1 VGVAAKWMAGAFYAL
16 VLLWVNFHV
25 GRDFFRNASAP
36 ANSMHGFWSAI
47 AKWADGAWFHAAWWP
62 YWDCGIP
69 FELTYAPGVP
79 FLTAVVEWAR
89 HVPTLLAFNT
99 VSGIVYCAAPLTLF
113 VMAWW
118 MMRSPGYA
126 FVAALFYSLTSATQL
141 IAPDAQFAWR
151 GFWDARRIYLTAV
164 WDDTPHLAALA
175 LIPLIILF
183 LSLSIRKRRV
193 GYYAAAA
200 VCIALAA
207 LCSAFGPT
215 DTAMAALCLLFVL
228 ERERLAFNIALVAGI
243 GVYAWA
249 MTAPF
254 LSPGVIAAIGQSS
267 DRDGTGWSDGS
278 YTAVALVVLGWAIV
292 WQLVR
297 RWTPDWRLRFFA
309 LFAYLTA
316 SVPMVAE
323 FLNRQFLPQPT
334 RYKLEMELALVMFAV
349 FALRP
354 WVEKMPRSIRVGL
367 VLVVLGFAGEQITND
382 RRFAKN
388 VLAPANLAGSIESRA
403 SVWAERNLPGVRV
416 SMPGSIA
423 QWSTLYSRVPQFTG
437 GSWSMA
443 YNHVQQIANDGVQGV
458 DDSRE
463 PLLWLKAYGV
473 GAVCVAGP
481 KSPEFWK
488 TMHYPQ
494 KFEGLRVLWRED
506 DTTIFE
512 VPRRSSSL
520 AHVVPVG
527 AIVRAAP
534 RDHADLGQVARYV
547 AALEDAA
554 LPLAAFR
561 WEGNNRFV
569 VGVPAGGMHA
579 VSVQVSWH
587 PGWHARVE
595 GRKLAVG
602 KDGLGLMW
610 MRPEC
615 AGACEVRVEYDGGWA
630 LRLLRWLSFGAI
642 AGLVVGVLWAW
653 WGGFL

>member
-1 VGVAAKWMAGAFYAL
+1 VAAEWVAGAFYEL

-47 AKWADGAWFHAAWWP
+47 AKWADGAAWFDGAWFHATWWP

-79 FLTAVVEWAR
+79 FLTAVVEAVR

-141 IAPDAQFAWR
+141 IAPDSQFAWR

-175 LIPLIILF
+175 LIPLTILF

-228 ERERLAFNIALVAGI
+228 ERERLAFNIALVVGI

-249 MTAPF
+249 MAAF
-254 LSPGVIAAIGQSS
+254 LSPEVIAAIAQSS
-267 DRDGTGWSDGS
+267 NRDGTGWSNGS

-297 RWTPDWRLRFFA
+297 RWTLDWRLRFFA

-334 RYKLEMELALVMFAV
+334 RYKLEMEMALAMFAV

-354 WVEKMPRSIRVGL
+354 VVEKMPRSIRAGLLL
-367 VLVVLGFAGEQITND
+367 VLLGFAGEQITND
-382 RRFAKN
+382 RKFAKN

-403 SVWAERNLPGVRV
+403 SVWAERNLPDVRV

-423 QWSTLYSRVPQFTG
+423 QWGTLYSRVPQFSG

-443 YNHVQQIANDGVQGV
+443 YNPVQQFANDGVQAV
-458 DDSRE
+458 EDTRE

-473 GAVCVAGP
+473 GAVCVVGP
-481 KSPEFWK
+481 GSPEFWK
-488 TMHYPQ
+488 TMHYPR
-494 KFEGLRVLWRED
+494 KFDGLRVLWRED

-520 AHVVPVG
+520 AHVVPVS
-527 AIVRAAP
+527 AIVRVAP
-534 RDHADLGQVARYV
+534 TDHADQRQVAGYV
-547 AALEDAA
+547 AALEDAGMPEA
-554 LPLAAFR
+554 MFR
-561 WEGNNRFV
+561 WEGIT
-569 VGVPAGGMHA
+569 
-579 VSVQVSWH
+579 
-587 PGWHARVE
+587 
-595 GRKLAVG
+595 
-602 KDGLGLMW
+602 GLW
-610 MRPEC
+610 
-615 AGACEVRVEYDGGWA
+615 
-630 LRLLRWLSFGAI
+630 
-642 AGLVVGVLWAW
+642 
-653 WGGFL
+653 